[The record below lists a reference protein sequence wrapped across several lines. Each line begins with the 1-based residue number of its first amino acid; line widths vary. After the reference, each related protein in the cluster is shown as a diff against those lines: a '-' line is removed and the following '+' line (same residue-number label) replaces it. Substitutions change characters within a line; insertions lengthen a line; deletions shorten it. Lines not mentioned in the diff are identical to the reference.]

1 MRKLT
6 VLVLGGLLGTFLFT
20 GACLAEEKLGYIDLS
35 KTFSE
40 YSKTKEYDKVL
51 TDKENV
57 YTTERDKRANDLK
70 QLRDKINLLSDK
82 EKEAKQ
88 GDFQAK
94 VKAFQE
100 FVSQK
105 EGDLRKEQDE
115 RMREIMKDI
124 QESVKK
130 IAEKDG
136 YSMIFNDRVLVY
148 QKKNQD
154 ITDQVV
160 AALNTKKK

>member
-1 MRKLT
+1 MKRFMA
-6 VLVLGGLLGTFLFT
+6 VVLGGVVGIFLFT
-20 GACLAEEKLGYIDLS
+20 GISFAADKLGYVDLS
-35 KTFSE
+35 KSFSE
-40 YSKTKEYDKVL
+40 YTKTKDYDKTL
-51 TDKENV
+51 TEKENA
-57 YTTERDKRANDLK
+57 YTAERDKKANDLK

-82 EKEAKQ
+82 QKEAKQ
-88 GDFQAK
+88 ADFQAK

-124 QESVKK
+124 QDAVKK

-136 YSMIFNDRVLVY
+136 YTMIFNDRVLVY
-148 QKKNQD
+148 QQKSFD
-154 ITDQVV
+154 VTDQVIDV
-160 AALNTKKK
+160 LNKKK